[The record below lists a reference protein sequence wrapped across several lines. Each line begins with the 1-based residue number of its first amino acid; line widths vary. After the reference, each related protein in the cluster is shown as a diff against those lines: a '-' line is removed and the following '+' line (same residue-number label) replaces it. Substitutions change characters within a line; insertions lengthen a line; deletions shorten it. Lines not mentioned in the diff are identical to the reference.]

1 MEPLPHGMQE
11 LRQASRL
18 LRVEPG
24 RRLVEK
30 KQPRTHRQRSGD
42 LDAPLDSRRQVGG
55 ERARV
60 AVELEHVED
69 RASAFPRCTLRV
81 CGEGKVQGVA
91 ERVAPAECIHRH
103 DQVFLNGHRAPEL
116 QVLKCPRDAK
126 SRSYVGRRVNQ

>member
-1 MEPLPHGMQE
+1 MRQYHDLLELVLKRGVEKHDRTGTVSFEEGDALALPHPNGAFDVVCAM
-11 LRQASRL
+11 
-18 LRVEPG
+18 
-24 RRLVEK
+24 
-30 KQPRTHRQRSGD
+30 D
-42 LDAPLDSRRQVGG
+42 F
-55 ERARV
+55 
-60 AVELEHVED
+60 LEHVED